1 MQNRI
6 YTAFHFHNSTR
17 ITKIPNLNTDR
28 IFDRYFSEEDAR
40 QAPHTSLV
48 PALGSQGGFC
58 SFKLS
63 LGYIIKPCLK
73 RKRRKGE
80 GEEGREGGKERG
92 RRGSLEH
99 SMPTEVG

>member
-1 MQNRI
+1 M
-6 YTAFHFHNSTR
+6 
-17 ITKIPNLNTDR
+17 DR

-40 QAPHTSLV
+40 QAPQHTSLV
-48 PALGSQGGFC
+48 PAPGSQGGFC

-80 GEEGREGGKERG
+80 GEEGREGGGEKEEGEPSAFNAYRG
-92 RRGSLEH
+92 RINSINIIKSIFHHFFIFTPTSLY
-99 SMPTEVG
+99 